1 MSHIKPNLWNNVIN
15 TNLTS
20 NYRLIRSLE
29 QLLRSS
35 AKSKVLFILDKETK
49 NNKPFHIP
57 YLVSK
62 EGLKK
67 LAKIW
72 AKEISHSNIV
82 VYSCYPPK
90 MSTSL
95 RKTLIPGSKDSQF
108 VNPNTIAKKI
118 IDNLFINKEINKG
131 KVNKISFN

>member
-1 MSHIKPNLWNNVIN
+1 
-15 TNLTS
+15 
-20 NYRLIRSLE
+20 
-29 QLLRSS
+29 
-35 AKSKVLFILDKETK
+35 
-49 NNKPFHIP
+49 
-57 YLVSK
+57 
-62 EGLKK
+62 
-67 LAKIW
+67 
-72 AKEISHSNIV
+72 
-82 VYSCYPPK
+82 